1 MSNYISLILSKLR
14 FILLPLIFTLLICS
28 CQTKQNEMEAQYKI
42 DISSEIQGGE
52 FQDIFINNRYI
63 PLETNEE
70 SLIGNITKLYI
81 STDRIYVMDQIKTR
95 SLFVFDKNGNFK
107 YKISRIGNG
116 PGEYMII
123 SDFFVDEQTKKIT
136 LLANGRKIIQFDY
149 NGNFISEHNVT
160 LPHCSFILPLKQDK
174 FALVNLV
181 SAEDKFLVY
190 LTDKDFKIKNK
201 FIENPEGWERIARL
215 QDVSYSGY
223 NSERYLFTH
232 VCSTVIYELNNEG
245 VYPKYQFLIPS
256 GMELNKKIVQD
267 YAQLQDE
274 DFVMKT
280 FNYFSFDSFFELK
293 NQLFVEFSIKDKKYR
308 GLFNKDTNAF
318 SYFSLK
324 NATSKSINPVYLTQ
338 IDENKIAG
346 YIEAR
351 QNQKYDS
358 LPGLKIQTEKEYL
371 NPVIVVSELKE

>member
-1 MSNYISLILSKLR
+1 
-14 FILLPLIFTLLICS
+14 
-28 CQTKQNEMEAQYKI
+28 MEAQYKI

>member
-1 MSNYISLILSKLR
+1 MYLTLTKLR
-14 FILLPLIFTLLICS
+14 FILLSLIFTLMFYS
-28 CQTKQNEMEAQYKI
+28 CQTNQKEIEAKYKI
-42 DISSEIQGGE
+42 DISSDIQGGE

-63 PLETNEE
+63 TLETNEE
-70 SLIGNITKLYI
+70 SLVGNITKLYI
-81 STDRIYVMDQIKTR
+81 SADRIYVMDQIKAR
-95 SLFVFDKNGNFK
+95 SLFVFDNFGNFK

-123 SDFFVDEQTKKIT
+123 SDFFVDEQTKTIT

-149 NGNFISEHNVT
+149 DGNFISEHNIT

-190 LTDKDFKIKNK
+190 LTDKDFKIQNN
-201 FIENPEGWERIARL
+201 FIENPDGWERIGRL

-223 NSERYLFTH
+223 SSERYLFTY
-232 VCSTVIYELNNEG
+232 VCSSIIYELNNEG

-256 GMELNKKIVQD
+256 GMELNRKIIQESK
-267 YAQLQDE
+267 QLQEE

-308 GLFNKDTNAF
+308 GLFNKDTNVF
-318 SYFSLK
+318 SYFLLK
-324 NATSKSINPVYLTQ
+324 KAAHKSNNPTYLIQ
-338 IDENKIAG
+338 IDENNIAG
-346 YIEAR
+346 YIEASKF
-351 QNQKYDS
+351 QQINSVKNVNS
-358 LPGLKIQTEKEYL
+358 LAETADL
-371 NPVIVVSELKE
+371 NPVIVISELKN